1 MESPTE
7 QLVLKKTHDF
17 SSSKEPKLAAIFIH
31 GIASDSSTFNQAL
44 KYLESRK
51 SLNDVRFI
59 TFDLL
64 GSGKSY
70 KSDDLNYD
78 YRDQLSALHNSIT
91 NLKLDIPLVLVGHS
105 LGTLIVAKYA
115 SEHKND
121 VKKLI
126 LISLPVYTKQDF
138 ENPAFET
145 AIKLFKDAVG
155 LRNHKILEEK
165 AFINSM
171 EKIALNHHN
180 YQMLQNLETSAIII
194 YGNKDQIIAPHN
206 LPTLLK
212 ANRNI
217 KAVKTEGKHGVTRD
231 KFSELSKNLEEVLN
245 AKNI

>member
-78 YRDQLSALHNSIT
+78 YHDQLSALHNSIA

-145 AIKLFKDAVG
+145 AIKLFKDAIA
-155 LRNHKILEEK
+155 LRNRKILEDK

-171 EKIALNHHN
+171 EKIALNRQN
-180 YQMLQNLETSAIII
+180 YQMLQGLETPAIMI
-194 YGNKDQIIAPHN
+194 YGNRDQIIAPHN

-212 ANRNI
+212 ANKNL
-217 KAVKTEGKHGVTRD
+217 KAIKTEGKHGVTRD
-231 KFSELSKNLEEVLN
+231 KFSELAKSLEEVLN
-245 AKNI
+245 AEII